1 MSDNIVTKELIIT
14 SHPNEIQ
21 IALLEDKRLVEIHR
35 EKSSDQFSVGDI
47 YLGRVKKIMPGLNAA
62 FVDIGSEKDAF
73 LHYLDLGTH
82 VRTIN
87 SFVKQAI
94 ENKKSSIANFP
105 PEPEIDKIGKIGN
118 VISSGQQV
126 LLQIAK
132 EPISTKGPRISTE
145 ISFAG
150 RYLVLVPFLDKV
162 SISQKIKSNEER
174 KRLKKIVQGIKPKN
188 FGIIIRTVAENKKVE
203 EITSDLQQLVERWKL
218 AVLKLPHSPIPS
230 KIAADLDKTSAL
242 IRDLVNDTF
251 NAIYVDSPV
260 LYNEVKSYLKS
271 ISFEKSKILNL
282 YKEKQPI
289 FEHFNVAKQIKGS
302 FGKIVTVKNGVYLI
316 IEHTEAMHV
325 IDVNSGNRFKSSQSQ
340 EENVLEVNLIAAAE
354 IARQLRLRD
363 MGGIIT
369 IDFID
374 MHKTA
379 NRAIL
384 FQKMTEFMQGDKSKH
399 TILPINKFGIIQI
412 TRQRVRKETII
423 ETTEQCPAC
432 QGTGKIKPTI
442 LVEEE
447 LENTIDFLF
456 NKQQEASITIMLH
469 EYIYAYLTKG
479 LISKQLRWFLKY
491 HKWVHLKSNPDYYIM
506 EYKFFNKDMEEIIL
520 WSSPH
525 VED

>member
-1 MSDNIVTKELIIT
+1 MSENLETKELIIT

-82 VRTIN
+82 VCTMN

-105 PEPEIDKIGKIGN
+105 AEPEIDKVGKIGN
-118 VISSGQQV
+118 IISTGQQILV
-126 LLQIAK
+126 QIAK

-150 RYLVLVPFLDKV
+150 RYLVLVPFMDKISV
-162 SISQKIKSNEER
+162 SQKIKSNEER

-188 FGIIIRTVAENKKVE
+188 FGIIIRTVAENKKLE
-203 EITSDLQQLVERWKL
+203 EITSDMQQLVDRWKL
-218 AVLKLPHSPIPS
+218 AVSKLPLSPVPS

-251 NAIYVDSPV
+251 HAIYVDSPV
-260 LYNEVKSYLKS
+260 LYNEVKNYLKS

-325 IDVNSGNRFKSSQSQ
+325 IDVNSGNRLKSSQSQ
-340 EENVLEVNLIAAAE
+340 EDNVLEVNLIAAAE

-374 MHKTA
+374 MHKSA
-379 NRAIL
+379 NRTML
-384 FQKMTEFMQGDKSKH
+384 FQKMTEFMQSDKSKH

-456 NKQQEASITIMLH
+456 NKQQEVSVTIMVH
-469 EYIYAYLTKG
+469 AYIYAYLTKG
-479 LISKQLRWFLKY
+479 LISKQVRWFFKY
-491 HKWVHLKSNPDYYIM
+491 HKWVHLKANPDYYIM
-506 EYKFFNKDMEEIIL
+506 EYKFFNQDMEEIIL
-520 WSSPH
+520 WASPH